1 MKLECTKHD
10 FASMVIACNE
20 SGSCHSCAFRDYCR
34 DLNKDK
40 GEFIADIVEIVHD
53 EEVDL

>member
-40 GEFIADIVEIVHD
+40 GEFIADIVEIVPD
-53 EEVDL
+53 TEVG